1 MNAIA
6 QNIMLVD
13 DSPIAVKKLKL
24 MLEQLDFNVVA
35 TASSGKDVLET
46 YRTVQPDLV
55 TMDIVMP
62 DVDGIEAARA
72 VMAEFP
78 SARIIMVTSM
88 GQEQM
93 VLEALQAGAKGYLI
107 KPYQEIKLYEA
118 IQKACKRELTQEKL
132 AEEVDA
138 RKAEAARKKA
148 GA

>member
-6 QNIMLVD
+6 QNIMVVD
-13 DSPIAVKKLKL
+13 DSPIAVKKLKM

-46 YRTVQPDLV
+46 YRTAQPDLV

-62 DVDGIEAARA
+62 EMNGIEATRA

-78 SARIIMVTSM
+78 SARIIMITSM

>member
-1 MNAIA
+1 MNIIA
-6 QNIMLVD
+6 QNIMVVD

-24 MLEQLDFNVVA
+24 MLEQLNFNVVA

-46 YRTVQPDLV
+46 YRTAQPDLV

-62 DVDGIEAARA
+62 EMNGIEATRA

-78 SARIIMVTSM
+78 SARIIMITSM

-107 KPYQEIKLYEA
+107 KPYQETKLYET
-118 IQKACKRELTQEKL
+118 IQKACRRELSQDQL
-132 AEEVDA
+132 AEEIA
-138 RKAEAARKKA
+138 ERKAAAARQKA
-148 GA
+148 KA